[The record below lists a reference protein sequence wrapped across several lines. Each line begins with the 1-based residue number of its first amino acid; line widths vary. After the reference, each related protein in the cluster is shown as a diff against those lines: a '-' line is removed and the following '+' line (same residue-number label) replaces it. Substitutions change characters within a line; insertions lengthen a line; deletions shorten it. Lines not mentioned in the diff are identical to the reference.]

1 MPGPAQVRS
10 TDAVEAFSAA
20 LVRFAERV
28 QNALDALDGEVHR
41 ADDWIEH
48 DRPGH
53 WRTQIREAE
62 DRVHE
67 TKLDLERCLLMTTV
81 DGQRPACREQ
91 KAALAEAKARLEY
104 CRDKAERVRHWQRNF
119 RHEMF
124 EYDGRIGQLRG
135 LLDQQI
141 PAARGMLAKIVRRLE
156 EYQIERPPESGLA
169 GEPDMSA
176 VAPPPLAQA
185 PVAEEEEELKSGPNR
200 EGIVADS

>member
-1 MPGPAQVRS
+1 MSQAQVRS
-10 TDAVEAFSAA
+10 TDAVEALSAA
-20 LVRFAERV
+20 LARFAERV
-28 QNALDALDGEVHR
+28 QNALDALDAEMHR

-67 TKLDLERCLLMTTV
+67 TKLDLERCLLMTMM

-91 KAALAEAKARLEY
+91 KAALAEAKRRLEY
-104 CRDKAERVRHWQRNF
+104 CREKAERVRHWQRSF

-135 LLDQQI
+135 LLDQQV
-141 PAARGMLAKIVRRLE
+141 PAARGVLAKIARRLE
-156 EYQIERPPESGLA
+156 EYQIERPPETELA
-169 GEPDMSA
+169 GGVDA
-176 VAPPPLAQA
+176 NKVAPPLAKSLTDVQDVNKN
-185 PVAEEEEELKSGPNR
+185 PVLNQMETD
-200 EGIVADS
+200 ADS